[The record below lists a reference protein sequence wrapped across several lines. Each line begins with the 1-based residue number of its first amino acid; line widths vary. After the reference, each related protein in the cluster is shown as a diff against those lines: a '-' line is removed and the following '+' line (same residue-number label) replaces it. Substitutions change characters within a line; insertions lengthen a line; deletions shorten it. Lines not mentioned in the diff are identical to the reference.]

1 MQSTLKDE
9 ESRFSARAV
18 VAVHFKRIFLFQL
31 LLRVNCVEEEKEDE
45 EKMILFLIL
54 KHSATFVTSKATDSS
69 AVGYGFL

>member
-31 LLRVNCVEEEKEDE
+31 LLRVNCVEEEKEEEE
-45 EKMILFLIL
+45 EKMILFFNI
-54 KHSATFVTSKATDSS
+54 KTFCHFCHIKSHRQ
-69 AVGYGFL
+69 